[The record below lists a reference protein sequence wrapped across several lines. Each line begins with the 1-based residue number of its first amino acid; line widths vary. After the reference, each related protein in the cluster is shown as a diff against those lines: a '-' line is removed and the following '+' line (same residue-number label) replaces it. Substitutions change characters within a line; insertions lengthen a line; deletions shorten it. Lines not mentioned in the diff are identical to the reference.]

1 MADQAWV
8 AEKSIGILRTEPNI
22 GAAELQKRLNAEY
35 KVTTGYQT
43 VWKAKEKAMDK
54 LYGTWG

>member
-8 AEKSIGILRTEPNI
+8 AEKSIPILRTEPNI
-22 GAAELQKRLNAEY
+22 GATELQKRLYVEY

-43 VWKAKEKAMDK
+43 VWRAKEKAMEK